1 MENNIDRD
9 SKSPESKQAPG
20 LSSNQVGILDKLSTP
35 APASGFWTWFRYSL
49 KPFRRATF
57 RGIGIVLPPLLTII
71 IFFWVWN
78 TLDRAILTP
87 VESMAQRTIL
97 YFVDET
103 KSHDEVKK
111 LVTSGQGRYET
122 QEERRAFVS
131 STSDTFVEVGAQWIP
146 AEVFETVQANP
157 AKDPVQTARDYNLRY
172 IQLRYL
178 KRHLVIP
185 AFLAMFIALL
195 YLLGKLLA
203 IGMGRLLH
211 DYFENLVNRL
221 PIIRNVY
228 SSVKQ
233 VTDFAFSEKQEVQFS
248 RVIALEYPRPGMWAL
263 AFVTG
268 EGMAELRDIAGEPMI
283 TALVP
288 TSPMPATG
296 FSIMVAKSQTIDVDV
311 SIDQAIQYC
320 MSCGV
325 VIPEHQN
332 PKKVVEGFF
341 SKKAIKKHEPLAS

>member
-1 MENNIDRD
+1 MENNIKSD
-9 SKSPESKQAPG
+9 SIGPQGGSQE
-20 LSSNQVGILDKLSTP
+20 LISSQPGILDKQSNPQPTT
-35 APASGFWTWFRYSL
+35 GFWAWFWRSFN
-49 KPFRRATF
+49 PFRRATF

-78 TLDRAILTP
+78 TLDRAILSP
-87 VESMAQRTIL
+87 VESMAQHAIL
-97 YFVDET
+97 YFVDQT
-103 KSHDEVKK
+103 KTNEEVKK
-111 LVTSGQGRYET
+111 LVANGQGKIELQDGQRFLTGTLE
-122 QEERRAFVS
+122 AP
-131 STSDTFVEVGAQWIP
+131 FVEVGAHWIP
-146 AEVFETVQANP
+146 VSVFEAVQSNP
-157 AKDPVQTARDYNLRY
+157 GKEPPATSQDFNLRY
-172 IQLRYL
+172 IQLKYL

-203 IGMGRLLH
+203 IGLGRLLH
-211 DYFENLVNRL
+211 DYFENLINRL

-268 EGMAELRDIAGEPMI
+268 EGMAELRDITGEPMI